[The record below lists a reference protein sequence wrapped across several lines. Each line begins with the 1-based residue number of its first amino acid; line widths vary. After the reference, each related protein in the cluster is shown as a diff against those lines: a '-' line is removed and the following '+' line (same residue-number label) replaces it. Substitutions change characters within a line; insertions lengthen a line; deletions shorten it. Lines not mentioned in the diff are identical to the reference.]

1 MRGGKNATIPSYKGA
16 KMKCDFPRSEYE
28 HYVSECGFTDEELQV
43 LNLRRR
49 GWYLVDIAAE
59 LNVSVRTV
67 KRRSA
72 SITNKIKRL

>member
-1 MRGGKNATIPSYKGA
+1 
-16 KMKCDFPRSEYE
+16 MKYDFPRSEYE
-28 HYVSECGFTDEELQV
+28 HYISECGFTDEDLQV